1 MKTYL
6 KFAVLFT
13 LLFTA
18 CQSNDGWKELFNGKD
33 LTGFRQLNGEAP
45 FRVEDGCIV
54 GTSVLNQPNSFLATE
69 NNYGDFILEFESLC
83 DPSLNS
89 GVQFRSESKADYL
102 NGRVHGYQCEI
113 DPSSRAWSGG
123 IYDEARKGWLFTLAD
138 HQLGQMAYKK
148 DDWNKYRIE
157 AIGDTIRIWLNGVNT
172 SNLYDNETLSG
183 FIAFQVHQI
192 SGPEQEGKEIK
203 WRNIR
208 IKTENL
214 AAERM
219 QGDLVREINRIPNT
233 LSDEEKADG
242 WKLLFDGQT
251 TTGWRGAHKDA
262 FPEFGWKVENGV
274 LAVSKSDGGEATNG
288 GDIVYGAEEF
298 SAFELT
304 FEFKITEGAN
314 SGVKYFVTEQEKQKG
329 SAYGL
334 EYQLLDDN
342 RHPDAKLYTSFPG
355 SRTLASLYD
364 LIKAENKRFNGIGN
378 WNQAVIKVYPNN
390 HVEHW
395 MNGVKNLEFERGSDA
410 FRELVK
416 GSKYADKAYNDPIP
430 FGEAPQ
436 GRILL
441 QDHGD
446 EVFFRSIKIRELTEN
461 PLLP

>member
-1 MKTYL
+1 MKTNL
-6 KFAVLFT
+6 KFTVLVT

-18 CQSNDGWKELFNGKD
+18 CQSNDGWQELFNGKD
-33 LTGFRQLNGEAP
+33 LTGFKQLNGEAP

-54 GTSVLNQPNSFLATE
+54 GISVMNQPNSFLATE
-69 NNYGDFILEFESLC
+69 NDYGDFILEFESLC

-89 GVQFRSESKADYL
+89 GVQFRSESRPDYL
-102 NGRVHGYQCEI
+102 NGRVYGYQCEI
-113 DPSSRAWSGG
+113 DPSDREWSGG
-123 IYDEARKGWLFTLAD
+123 IYDEARRGWLVTLAD
-138 HQLGQMAYKK
+138 HLIGGGMAYKK
-148 DDWNKYRIE
+148 NDWNKFRIE

-172 SNLYDNETLSG
+172 SNLYDNETPSG

-192 SGPEQEGKEIK
+192 GNPEQEGKEIK

-214 AAERM
+214 ESERM
-219 QGDLVREINRIPNT
+219 QGHLIREVNRIPNT
-233 LSDEEKADG
+233 LSDEEKANG

-251 TTGWRGAHKDA
+251 TAGWRGAHKNA
-262 FPEFGWKVENGV
+262 FPEFGWKVEDGA
-274 LAVSKSDGGEATNG
+274 LTVSKSDGGEATNG
-288 GDIVYGAEEF
+288 GDIVYENELF
-298 SAFELT
+298 SAFEFTL
-304 FEFKITEGAN
+304 EFKITEGAN
-314 SGVKYFVTEQEKQKG
+314 SGIKYFVTEQEKQKG

-334 EYQLLDDN
+334 EYQILDDS

-364 LIKAENKRFNGIGN
+364 LIKAEHKRFNGIGN
-378 WNQAVIKVYPNN
+378 WNQAVIKIYPNN

-395 MNGVKNLEFERGSDA
+395 MNGFKNLEFERGSDA

-416 GSKYADKAYNDPIP
+416 GSKYAGKAYNDPIP
-430 FGEAPQ
+430 FGEALR

-446 EVFFRSIKIRELTEN
+446 EVSFRSIKIRELK
-461 PLLP
+461 

>member
-6 KFAVLFT
+6 KFTVLA

-18 CQSNDGWKELFNGKD
+18 CQSNDGWQELFNGKD
-33 LTGFRQLNGEAP
+33 LTGFKQLNGEAP
-45 FRVEDGCIV
+45 FRAEDGCII
-54 GTSVLNQPNSFLATE
+54 GTSAVNQPNSFLATE
-69 NNYGDFILEFESLC
+69 NDYGDFILEFESLC

-89 GVQFRSESKADYL
+89 GVQFRSESRPDYL
-102 NGRVHGYQCEI
+102 NGRVFGYQCEI
-113 DPSSRAWSGG
+113 DPSDREWSGG
-123 IYDEARKGWLFTLAD
+123 IYDEARRGWLVTLED
-138 HQLGQMAYKK
+138 HLIGGMAYKK
-148 DDWNKYRIE
+148 NDWNKYRIE

-172 SNLYDNETLSG
+172 ANLYDNETPSG

-192 SGPEQEGKEIK
+192 GAEDEGKEIK

-208 IKTENL
+208 IKTKDLE
-214 AAERM
+214 AERM
-219 QGDLVREINRIPNT
+219 QGNLMREVNRIPNT
-233 LSDEEKADG
+233 LSDEEKANG

-251 TTGWRGAHKDA
+251 TAGWRGAHKDA
-262 FPEFGWKVENGV
+262 FPAFGWTVENGA
-274 LAVSKSDGGEATNG
+274 LTVSKSDGSEATNG
-288 GDIVYGAEEF
+288 GDIVYGEEVF
-298 SAFELT
+298 SAFE
-304 FEFKITEGAN
+304 FSIEFNITEGAN

-334 EYQLLDDN
+334 EYQILDDS
-342 RHPDAKLYTSFPG
+342 RHPDALLYTSFPG

-364 LIKAENKRFNGIGN
+364 LIKAERKRFNGIGN

-395 MNGVKNLEFERGSDA
+395 MNGFKNLEFERGSDA

-430 FGEAPQ
+430 FGEAPS

-446 EVFFRSIKIRELTEN
+446 KVSFRSIKIRELK
-461 PLLP
+461 

>member
-6 KFAVLFT
+6 KFTVLFT

-18 CQSNDGWKELFNGKD
+18 CQSNDGWQELFNGKD
-33 LTGFRQLNGEAP
+33 LTGFKQLNGEAP

-54 GTSVLNQPNSFLATE
+54 GTSVMNQPNSFLATE

-89 GVQFRSESKADYL
+89 GVQFRSESRPDYL
-102 NGRVHGYQCEI
+102 NGRVYGYQCEI
-113 DPSSRAWSGG
+113 DPSDRAWSGG
-123 IYDEARKGWLFTLAD
+123 IYDEARRGWLVTLAD
-138 HQLGQMAYKK
+138 HLIGGMAYKK
-148 DDWNKYRIE
+148 NDWNKFRVE
-157 AIGDTIRIWLNGVNT
+157 AISDTIRIWLNGVNT
-172 SNLYDNETLSG
+172 ANLYDNETLSG

-192 SGPEQEGKEIK
+192 GPEEEGKEIR

-214 AAERM
+214 EAERM
-219 QGDLVREINRIPNT
+219 QGNLMREVNRIPNT
-233 LSDEEKADG
+233 LSDEEKATG

-262 FPEFGWKVENGV
+262 FPEFGWKVEDGA
-274 LAVSKSDGGEATNG
+274 LTVSKLDGGEATNG
-288 GDIVYGAEEF
+288 GDIVYGDELF
-298 SAFELT
+298 SAFEFTL
-304 FEFKITEGAN
+304 EFKITEGAN
-314 SGVKYFVTEQEKQKG
+314 SGIKYFVTEQEKQKG

-334 EYQLLDDN
+334 EYQLLDDS

-364 LIKAENKRFNGIGN
+364 LIKAEHKRFNGIGN

-395 MNGVKNLEFERGSDA
+395 MNGFKNLEFERGSDA

-430 FGEAPQ
+430 FGEALS

-446 EVFFRSIKIRELTEN
+446 EVSFRSIKIRELK
-461 PLLP
+461 